1 MNILV
6 VGVGYVGTTTALL
19 FAELGYKI
27 TGFDTDIHKIQALKE
42 GNLPFFEPGL
52 DTLLNKHVQQGS
64 LSFTTDPVQA
74 IREHQVIF
82 ICVGTPSQADGSTDL
97 TYVQNVSETIGSYM
111 ESYKLIVIKS
121 TVPIGTHKKVSEW
134 VTDAQHEHLPFDVVM
149 NPEFLREGN
158 AVYDCFHPERIVIGS
173 DSAIAAGQVSLLYH
187 SIDCPLVMTN
197 PATAE
202 MIKYASNAFL
212 ATKISYMNELA
223 RLCDQVDVSISTV
236 AQGMGL
242 DSRISRSFLKAGIGY
257 GGSCFPKDV
266 FSLLHTAK
274 DYGID
279 LNLIRSVVEVNNTQC
294 QYFMKRIRR
303 KLGILRGKRIA
314 ILGLSFKPGTD
325 DMREAPAFTMMKG
338 LLECGS
344 YLKVHDPVAKL
355 PDGWKTH
362 AIKQYDSVEETL
374 RSAHAVILCTEWSE
388 YVEGDWDAWRQ
399 LLKFPYL
406 FDGRNVLDRSQLE
419 SRGWDYN
426 GIGNG

>member
-19 FAELGYKI
+19 FAELGWKV

-52 DTLLNKHVQQGS
+52 DTLLDKHVQLGN
-64 LSFTTDPVQA
+64 LSFTTDSAQA
-74 IREHQVIF
+74 IRGHHVIF
-82 ICVGTPSQADGSTDL
+82 ICVGTPSQADGSTNL
-97 TYVQNVSETIGSYM
+97 TYVQKVAEMIGDDM
-111 ESYKLIVIKS
+111 ESYKLIVMKS
-121 TVPIGTHKKVSEW
+121 TVPIGTHKKVCQW
-134 VTDAQHEHLPFDVVM
+134 ITDAQQVHLPFDVVS
-149 NPEFLREGN
+149 NPEFLREGS
-158 AVYDCFHPERIVIGS
+158 AVHDCFHPDRIVIGS
-173 DSAIAAGQVSLLYH
+173 DSETAAQQVSMLYK
-187 SIDCPLVMTN
+187 SIASPLVMTN
-197 PATAE
+197 PTTAE

-242 DSRISRSFLKAGIGY
+242 DPRIGRSFLRAGIGY

-266 FSLLHTAK
+266 LSLLHTAQ

-294 QYFMKRIRR
+294 QYFIKRIRS

-325 DMREAPAFTMMKG
+325 DMREAPALAIIKE
-338 LLECGS
+338 LLGCGS
-344 YLKVHDPVAKL
+344 FLKVHDPVAKL
-355 PDGWKTH
+355 PDGLKTH
-362 AIKQYDSVEETL
+362 AIKQYDTIEETL
-374 RSAHAVILCTEWSE
+374 LSVHAVILCTEWSD
-388 YVEGDWDAWRQ
+388 YVKGDWKAWSH
-399 LLKFPYL
+399 LLKLPYL

-419 SRGWDYN
+419 SWGLNYT